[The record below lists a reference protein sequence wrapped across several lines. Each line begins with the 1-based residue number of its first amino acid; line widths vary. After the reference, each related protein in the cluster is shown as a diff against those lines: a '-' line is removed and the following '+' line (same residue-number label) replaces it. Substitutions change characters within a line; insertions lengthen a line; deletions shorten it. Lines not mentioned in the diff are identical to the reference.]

1 MVINTNKLNLEEQE
15 KLAAVGHF
23 WKNWGS
29 KLLGLTI
36 VALLTVAAV
45 FGYNWYQVQQSGKA
59 MALYNQVLL
68 DARAA
73 DADKLASSLKAMQ
86 DNHPGAIPT
95 QQAELLAAR
104 VFYEKGQAD
113 KSRSTLA
120 AAAARSNDKGL
131 QSIARLQLASL
142 LIEQQQYDE
151 AIKQLSGSI
160 APAYAA
166 LAADRMGDA
175 YALQDKRQEAIDAY
189 TKAFN
194 TMEATQPYRQ
204 MIASKLL
211 GFGVDVASL
220 ASPATSTANSAST
233 AKPESAT
240 EKTSATPSATTPA
253 SASAAASAP
262 ATSVPAASSAPS
274 SSASAAQ

>member
-220 ASPATSTANSAST
+220 ASPAANSAST

-262 ATSVPAASSAPS
+262 ATSAPAASSAPS

>member
-131 QSIARLQLASL
+131 QSIARLQLAGL

-220 ASPATSTANSAST
+220 ASPAANSAST

-262 ATSVPAASSAPS
+262 ATSAPAASSAPS
-274 SSASAAQ
+274 SNASAAQ

>member
-1 MVINTNKLNLEEQE
+1 
-15 KLAAVGHF
+15 
-23 WKNWGS
+23 
-29 KLLGLTI
+29 
-36 VALLTVAAV
+36 
-45 FGYNWYQVQQSGKA
+45 
-59 MALYNQVLL
+59 MALYNQVLA

-73 DADKLASSLKAMQ
+73 DADKLANSLKAMQ

-211 GFGVDVASL
+211 GFGVDVTSL
-220 ASPATSTANSAST
+220 ASPATNSAST

-253 SASAAASAP
+253 SASATASAP
-262 ATSVPAASSAPS
+262 AASAPAASSAPS
-274 SSASAAQ
+274 TSASAAQ

>member
-23 WKNWGS
+23 WKNWGG

-59 MALYNQVLL
+59 MALYNQVLA

-220 ASPATSTANSAST
+220 ASPAANSAST

-253 SASAAASAP
+253 SASATASAP
-262 ATSVPAASSAPS
+262 AASAPAASSAPS
-274 SSASAAQ
+274 SNASAAQ

>member
-45 FGYNWYQVQQSGKA
+45 FGYNWYQIQQSGKA
-59 MALYNQVLL
+59 MALYNQVLA

-131 QSIARLQLASL
+131 QSIARLQLAGL

-220 ASPATSTANSAST
+220 ASPAANSAST

-262 ATSVPAASSAPS
+262 AASAPAASSAPS

>member
-59 MALYNQVLL
+59 MALYNQVLA

-131 QSIARLQLASL
+131 QSIARLQLAGL

-220 ASPATSTANSAST
+220 ASPAANSAST

-262 ATSVPAASSAPS
+262 AASAPAASSAPS

>member
-59 MALYNQVLL
+59 MALYNQVLA

-131 QSIARLQLASL
+131 QSIARLQLAGL

-220 ASPATSTANSAST
+220 ASPAANSAST

-262 ATSVPAASSAPS
+262 ATSAPAASSAPS
-274 SSASAAQ
+274 SNASAAQ